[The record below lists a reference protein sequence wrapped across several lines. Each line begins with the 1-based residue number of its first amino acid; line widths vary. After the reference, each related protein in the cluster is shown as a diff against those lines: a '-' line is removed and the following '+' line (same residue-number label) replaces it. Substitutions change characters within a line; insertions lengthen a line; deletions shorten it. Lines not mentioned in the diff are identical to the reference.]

1 MDIEKLQRDLKTSYK
16 MDLNTVD
23 LRVENIMKHIT
34 DEWNVSPSRL
44 TVHEM
49 QTLSSAILE
58 RETQALYN
66 EVEALIAQKER
77 LERELDKKYN
87 QLQES
92 KYTVFNILESQF
104 TPKDTEALTKLHQI
118 KLQTIDLYDLL
129 SEIVESAII
138 TTLEKDETI
147 DETIDEV
154 IKHITYEAI
163 KEGSLD
169 TLRIRKILS
178 TILQSAIDI
187 AEASPLKEEKIL
199 TPTLRGMR
207 SGLISSITRFKQ
219 RLAFIPIEA
228 KHILIEDYDTIIED
242 LNQTDSL
249 FAQVIQTQA
258 EESTPLI
265 QEILIKIKKEM
276 RFDLDELLRVSKETA
291 DVMKDRFSSL
301 ASKTIKNA
309 DKALHSSKTQ
319 EAKRIGKQVIG
330 IAKNA
335 ISSAL
340 KSAQDVI
347 EKK

>member
-1 MDIEKLQRDLKTSYK
+1 MDIEKLQRDLKISYN
-16 MDLNTVD
+16 MDLDTVD
-23 LRVENIMKHIT
+23 LRVEDIIKHIT
-34 DEWNVSPSRL
+34 DEWNVSSNKL
-44 TVHEM
+44 NIHEM
-49 QTLSSAILE
+49 QTLSSVILNI
-58 RETQALYN
+58 ETQTLYD
-66 EVEALIAQKER
+66 EVESLIAQKER

-92 KYTVFNILESQF
+92 KYTVFDILEAQF
-104 TPKDTEALTKLHQI
+104 TSSDEEALTKLHQI
-118 KLQTIDLYDLL
+118 KLQTIDLYGLL

-147 DETIDEV
+147 DETIEEV

-187 AEASPLKEEKIL
+187 AEASPVKEEKIL

-207 SGLISSITRFKQ
+207 SGLISAIKRFKQ
-219 RLAFIPIEA
+219 RLAYIPIEA

-249 FAQVIQTQA
+249 FSQVIQTQA

-265 QEILIKIKKEM
+265 QETLIKIKKDM

-291 DVMKDRFSSL
+291 DVMKNRFSSL
-301 ASKTIKNA
+301 ASKTIKKA
-309 DKALHSSKTQ
+309 DKALKSANTV
-319 EAKRIGKQVIG
+319 EAKRIGKQAIG
-330 IAKNA
+330 IARTA
-335 ISSAL
+335 ISSAI

>member
-1 MDIEKLQRDLKTSYK
+1 
-16 MDLNTVD
+16 
-23 LRVENIMKHIT
+23 
-34 DEWNVSPSRL
+34 
-44 TVHEM
+44 M
-49 QTLSSAILE
+49 QTLSSVILDI
-58 RETQALYN
+58 ETQTLYN
-66 EVEALIAQKER
+66 EVESLIAQKER

-92 KYTVFNILESQF
+92 KYTVFDILESQF
-104 TPKDTEALTKLHQI
+104 ASNDTQALSKLHQI

-147 DETIDEV
+147 DETISEV

-187 AEASPLKEEKIL
+187 AEASPVKEEKIL
-199 TPTLRGMR
+199 SPTLRGMK
-207 SGLISSITRFKQ
+207 SGLISAITRFKQ

-249 FAQVIQTQA
+249 FSQVIQTQA
-258 EESTPLI
+258 EESTPAI
-265 QEILIKIKKEM
+265 QEILIGIRKEM

-291 DVMKDRFSSL
+291 DVMISRFSSL
-301 ASKTIKNA
+301 ASKTMKKA
-309 DKALHSSKTQ
+309 DKALQSANTK
-319 EAKRIGKQVIG
+319 EAKRMGKQVIG
-330 IAKNA
+330 IAKTA